1 VNKNLE
7 FEPRDKEF
15 FECDCYDKDHLIR
28 AEYSKY
34 TIKYPNGDT
43 STDRD
48 LNLVFT
54 TRYAD
59 YDNVYISDNTILRF
73 IHRWAWRFKKSWQ
86 ILITGEIKL
95 EGYFSPCR
103 SMADTH
109 RNEIE
114 NLFGYQT
121 TKNLAKW
128 LDTKADEIKA
138 DYEKDY
144 ADYYSKIP
152 GAVESD

>member
-1 VNKNLE
+1 MSEL
-7 FEPRDKEF
+7 RDKEF
-15 FECDCYDKDHLIR
+15 FECDCHDRDHLIR

-34 TIKYPNGDT
+34 IIKYPDGT
-43 STDRD
+43 ISTDRD

-59 YDNVYISDNTILRF
+59 YDNVYGKDNRF
-73 IHRWAWRFKKSWQ
+73 IQMKDRWVWRIKKAWQ
-86 ILITGEIKL
+86 ILWTGEIKS

-109 RNEIE
+109 TNEIE
-114 NLFGYQT
+114 NLFGYKT
-121 TKNLAKW
+121 TKDLAKW

-138 DYEKDY
+138 DYDKDS
-144 ADYYSKIP
+144 ADYYKNIP